1 MVASSDAIRA
11 LVEPALA
18 SEGLELWDVEI
29 ARDEVR
35 VLVDRP
41 GGIDLDALAKVAGR
55 VVSPLLDEHPEITP
69 DGPFQLQVS
78 SPGIERTLRRVD
90 QYARYVGT
98 EISVKTSVAVA
109 GARRHHGTLLSVDE
123 GAVTLAPK
131 DAPEGTTV
139 ELPLADIDR
148 ARTVLVWGPA
158 AGSGTAKGGGS
169 GAGTKKAKAPRAP
182 ARQAVKRPAASGR
195 DAAGQPV
202 ASNDSKDSGS

>member
-1 MVASSDAIRA
+1 MVASPDAIRA

-18 SEGLELWDVEI
+18 AEGLELWDVEI

-41 GGIDLDALAKVAGR
+41 GGIDLDELARVAGR
-55 VVSPLLDEHPEITP
+55 VVSPLIDDHPGIVP
-69 DGPFQLQVS
+69 DGPYQLQVS
-78 SPGIERTLRRVD
+78 SPGIERTLRRAD

-98 EISVKTSVAVA
+98 EISVKTSVAIA
-109 GARRHHGTLLSVDE
+109 GARRHHGVLLSVDE
-123 GAVTLAPK
+123 RAIALAPK
-131 DAPEGTTV
+131 DAPAGTTV
-139 ELPLADIDR
+139 ELPLADIER

-158 AGSGTAKGGGS
+158 EGGN
-169 GAGTKKAKAPRAP
+169 KKAKAPKAP

-195 DAAGQPV
+195 EAGQPV